1 MQKLKIHI
9 KKADFNLGKYV
20 EEDIN
25 KVVASTK
32 SQNNFVEELQSNGHC
47 VISVTANDIFLD
59 RAKTVEVFKAMI
71 KEQCKEESEETINGI
86 LELCCKAFETTCIFD
101 KSRKNTTNS

>member
-1 MQKLKIHI
+1 MQKLKVHI

-20 EEDIN
+20 EEDII

-47 VISVTANDIFLD
+47 VISVTAKDIFLD
-59 RAKTVEVFKAMI
+59 RAKTVESFKTMVE
-71 KEQCKEESEETINGI
+71 EQFEEESEETKNGI
-86 LELCCKAFETTCIFD
+86 VELCCKAFETLCIFD
-101 KSRKNTTNS
+101 KSRKNTTNA